1 MKRVTHL
8 FMGAAIGFLYCQLP
22 ALCVYSVAPSIMGA
36 YLPDF
41 DLHYRHRKLL
51 HNLFSALLLTLIAW
65 IILNRINL
73 GIVPDQSVA
82 WKSFMLGYLSHLFL
96 DALTPKGVFL
106 LYPISNKSLSAGIFK
121 SNSFLANAFFVLA
134 STIVILWRVYEFIG
148 EKFLSTVLGF
158 LP

>member
-1 MKRVTHL
+1 MTHL
-8 FMGAAIGFLYCQLP
+8 FMGAAIGFLYCQSP

-36 YLPDF
+36 YIPDF

-65 IILNRINL
+65 TMLNRINL
-73 GIVPDQSVA
+73 WMIPDQSVI

-106 LYPISNKSLSAGIFK
+106 LYPVSNKSLSAGIFK
-121 SNSFLANAFFVLA
+121 SNSFLANALLVLA
-134 STIVILWRVYEFIG
+134 STVMILWRVYELIG
-148 EKFLSTVLGF
+148 EKFLSTVLGL